1 VNGEVRHP
9 PATKGQ
15 AMSDSTIEFETEE
28 VERVWQASDEALE
41 NAAGTEVNAS
51 YTLGSCTGL
60 SVCQA

>member
-1 VNGEVRHP
+1 
-9 PATKGQ
+9 
-15 AMSDSTIEFETEE
+15 MSDSTIEFETEE